1 MVAVMMV
8 RAFLLILF
16 VACTAAAQ
24 EYWHRAALT
33 FGAFVPAGGSQTSG
47 YDTAPVLS
55 FDYGF
60 RFHRHGQFDA
70 GVDAAFAS
78 TAFERFTTRTNIY
91 IPRAGYSL
99 IVPVWRDRVEA
110 MVGAG
115 GAYSFFKPNVTQET
129 WLVYGQFGA
138 NYAIDVD
145 KRYRAGLTVRWYRD
159 PIGTPVQQWVSVG
172 AAVSYNWGR

>member
-1 MVAVMMV
+1 MVAVMV
-8 RAFLLILF
+8 RALLVLLSVSF
-16 VACTAAAQ
+16 AVNAQ

-33 FGAFVPAGGSQTSG
+33 FGGLVPAGGSQTSG

-60 RFHRHGQFDA
+60 RFHRYGQFDA

-78 TAFERFTTRTNIY
+78 VAFERSSTRTNIY
-91 IPRAGYSL
+91 VPRVGYSL
-99 IVPVWRDRVEA
+99 IVPVWRDRIEA

-115 GAYSFFKPNVTQET
+115 GAYSFFKPTVTEET
-129 WLVYGQFGA
+129 WLVYGQFGG

-172 AAVSYNWGR
+172 GTFSYNWGR